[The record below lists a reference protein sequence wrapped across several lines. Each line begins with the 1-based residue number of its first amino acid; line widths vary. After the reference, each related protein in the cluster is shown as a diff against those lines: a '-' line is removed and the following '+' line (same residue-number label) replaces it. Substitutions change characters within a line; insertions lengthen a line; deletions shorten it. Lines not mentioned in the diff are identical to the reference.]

1 MINERKIET
10 AAQKTDGIGER
21 LGDRLD
27 ASLGHHGPAQQSSEP
42 DWSAT

>member
-10 AAQKTDGIGER
+10 AAQIEER

-27 ASLGHHGPAQQSSEP
+27 ASLGHHGPTQHSSEP